1 MKKFLSL
8 LLISILTLLPISVQ
22 ASTIRTTSPLENE
35 LLRKIEKPKHMTK
48 TQVSE
53 YTLYKDLKKVSDKEL
68 LADGWNR
75 EKIESFRRYDFAE
88 TVKERSK
95 LSVDELKNM
104 GYSDDK
110 INILKTTT
118 DWTEDTL
125 MAVSSTLYLQGGAGL
140 VTNNNRN
147 WNFYYEWGW
156 DSNPGFVG
164 YDIVAARWSGTTN
177 GNVANATLIDSRV
190 QIYMMDIDNGNQL
203 VYSNILSLDKVD
215 INAGKASF
223 RGYYVMAGKR
233 CNALAGYAQFTVS
246 NTQPMEVVTMSFK
259 YGHATSSLTLNP
271 SISLSGPSVD
281 FSFSRGVDELG
292 NILQTYNPDGTV
304 YQG

>member
-1 MKKFLSL
+1 MKKFVTVL
-8 LLISILTLLPISVQ
+8 LVSILTLLPISVQ
-22 ASTIRTTSPLENE
+22 ASTIKPTSPLENE
-35 LLRKIEKPKHMTK
+35 VLQKIGKPKMTK
-48 TQVSE
+48 TQINE
-53 YTLYKDLKKVSDKEL
+53 YTLYKDLNKASDEEL
-68 LADGWNR
+68 ISDGWSSN
-75 EKIESFRRYDFAE
+75 KIESFKKYNFVE

-95 LSVDELKNM
+95 LSIDELKNM

-110 INILKTTT
+110 INLLKTTT
-118 DWTEDTL
+118 NWTEDKL

-140 VTNNNRN
+140 ASNNNRN

-177 GNVANATLIDSRV
+177 GTVANATLIDSRV
-190 QIYMMDIDNGNQL
+190 QIYMMDIDNGNQM

-215 INAGKASF
+215 INAGSANF

-246 NTQPMEVVTMSFK
+246 NTKPMEVVTMSFK
-259 YGHATSSLTLNP
+259 YGHATSSLTLSP

-281 FSFSRGVDELG
+281 FSFSKGVNESG
-292 NILQTYNPDGTV
+292 RILETYNPDGTI